1 MYLQAQVERQV
12 YYDSESSFGVYD
24 VKELSTGKIQSLV
37 GVLPDLLPGEIVEG
51 EVIEQTRYNPYM
63 KENELQWKAQGS
75 MLPTLPVTEHAIEQF
90 IAGGFAQN
98 VGPFVASNL
107 VRHYGEDTLNILGS
121 LEDSVLAVFS
131 EEIDTD
137 NLHAFQDAV
146 AKWGKKKSGKTV
158 LQPLLDVPGVG
169 PKTAAYL
176 IAGWIH
182 NKAKRDVMLFLY
194 NCRLTSSM
202 AGKVIKKL
210 GFSAPDILRENPY
223 VLLEIIP
230 SLPFSIPDKIAR
242 AHGMAAND
250 IRRIEALI
258 THVSNILTWNAGH
271 VCVPKTILHEASCN
285 FADKMRWTIN
295 AEDLSRGLDAMIES
309 KSLIE
314 QEAENKQYIYTPT
327 FFQCET
333 ESAEKLCS
341 LMTSNHTFVTIPKER
356 IKILLEEW
364 SRKTN
369 ITLDESQKKAVYLCL
384 KNPVCILTGGP
395 GTGKTTLLNAIKHIL
410 RHSGHTYTECAPTG
424 KAARNMSQQA
434 QTIHRLL
441 QLRPDSDL
449 PDMYTSHEDI
459 DSDVVFV
466 DESSMVDIQLFSSL
480 LQSISVGTHIVFV
493 GDADQLPSVGPGAVL
508 QHMLSSQKIPCAVLD
523 TVHRQKYGGIIENAN
538 IIRTIQP
545 YTSSPIQK
553 LHYTST
559 MTPDSEF
566 ALRTARNDA
575 QIVSEIDSAI
585 GILYQQGFDP
595 LRDIQVMAPMRKG
608 DAGIY
613 ALNAHL
619 QSLLNPN
626 IRISGKNFQTMHF
639 GQKVLWAEQDRIM
652 NVKND
657 YDNEV
662 FNGEIGFI
670 SQVDSKEKTI
680 LVNYPDINT
689 CVTYARENLDSL
701 LHAYAITIHKSQG
714 SEYPCVIMALPRA
727 AYRMMFKNLVYT
739 GVTRARKKCMIVGD
753 PGSISKALTNIRQNT
768 RCSLLSYNLCQCFP
782 NEISLDLG

>member
-1 MYLQAQVERQV
+1 MYLQAQVERQI

-107 VRHYGEDTLNILGS
+107 VRHYGADTLNVLGS
-121 LEDSVLAVFS
+121 LENSVLAVFS
-131 EEIDTD
+131 EEIDTE
-137 NLHAFQDAV
+137 NLNTFQDAV
-146 AKWGKKKSGKTV
+146 AKWGKKKSGKAV

-176 IAGWIH
+176 LAGWIH

-210 GFSAPDILRENPY
+210 GLNAPDILRGNPY
-223 VLLEIIP
+223 VLLQIIS

-242 AHGMAAND
+242 THGMAAND
-250 IRRIEALI
+250 IRRVEALI

-271 VCVPKTILHEASCN
+271 VCVPKTMLIEASFN
-285 FADKMRWTIN
+285 FADKMRWVIG
-295 AEDLSRGLDAMIES
+295 AEDLSRGLDAMIQS

-314 QEAENKQYIYTPT
+314 QEAENEQYIYTPT
-327 FFQCET
+327 FFKCET
-333 ESAEKLCS
+333 ASAEKLCS

-364 SRKTN
+364 SRKAN

-384 KNPVCILTGGP
+384 ENPVCILTGGP

-424 KAARNMSQQA
+424 KAARNMSQHA

-441 QLRPDSDL
+441 QLRPDSY
-449 PDMYTSHEDI
+449 DMYAPQEQI
-459 DSDVVFV
+459 NSDVVFV

-480 LQSISVGTHIVFV
+480 LQSIPIGTHVVFV

-508 QHMLSSQKIPCAVLD
+508 QHMLSSQKIPRAILD
-523 TVHRQKYGGIIENAN
+523 TVHRQKHGGIIENAN
-538 IIRTIQP
+538 IIRTMQP

-566 ALRTARNDA
+566 ALRLSHNDA

-585 GILYQQGFDP
+585 GILHQQGFDP

-619 QSLLNPN
+619 QALLNPN
-626 IRISGKNFQTMHF
+626 IRISGKNFQTMHL
-639 GQKVLWAEQDRIM
+639 GQKVLWAEQDRVM

-657 YDNEV
+657 
-662 FNGEIGFI
+662 
-670 SQVDSKEKTI
+670 
-680 LVNYPDINT
+680 
-689 CVTYARENLDSL
+689 
-701 LHAYAITIHKSQG
+701 
-714 SEYPCVIMALPRA
+714 
-727 AYRMMFKNLVYT
+727 
-739 GVTRARKKCMIVGD
+739 
-753 PGSISKALTNIRQNT
+753 
-768 RCSLLSYNLCQCFP
+768 
-782 NEISLDLG
+782 